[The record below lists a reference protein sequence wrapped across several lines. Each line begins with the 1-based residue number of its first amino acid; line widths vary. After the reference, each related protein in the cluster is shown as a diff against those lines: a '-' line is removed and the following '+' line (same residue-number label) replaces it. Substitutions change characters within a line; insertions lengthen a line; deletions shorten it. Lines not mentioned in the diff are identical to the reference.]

1 MQTTKE
7 KKPEAPLP
15 QLAAALARLASKGG
29 QDTLYDREEPVHVF
43 SEGAGL
49 GKSYAGFRI
58 TFRIKDG
65 EKRFNKFTTLEKGE
79 IFPNREEPGAAEL
92 SRFLSDVN
100 AEAAGN
106 AAIRRLIEAHAELR
120 L

>member
-7 KKPEAPLP
+7 KKPEPP
-15 QLAAALARLASKGG
+15 MPPLAAVLARLGPGGG
-29 QDTLYDREEPVHVF
+29 QDALYDREEPVQVF
-43 SEGAGL
+43 SGGAGL

-65 EKRFNKFTTLEKGE
+65 EKRFNKFTTLEKGG
-79 IFPNREEPGAAEL
+79 IFPKREEPSAAER

-106 AAIRRLIEAHAELR
+106 AAIRRLIETHDELR